1 MARKTLPFRVIR
13 KSFVVGR
20 ADTVLSQH
28 KTQDAAQRAFDRVLG
43 RAVLVGPDGKILNH
57 RIV

>member
-1 MARKTLPFRVIR
+1 MPRKPLPFRVIR
-13 KSFVVGR
+13 RSCVIGR
-20 ADTVLSQH
+20 PDTVLSQH

-43 RAVLVGPDGKILNH
+43 RAVLVGPDGTVLNH